1 MMDRSEAL
9 QALKK
14 EYQQDYA
21 NEIRSARDLLAGGIR
36 GMRGPEGVLNLD
48 NRDSFVALGQSRKR
62 FIEQLERAV
71 KPILD
76 NYAHELEKEMEAL
89 GLSGRRAESDPLMES
104 LHDALR
110 HLQQAH
116 QVPGEQPAEAAGEP
130 APQAAQPAP
139 AADPRLAAPALNGI
153 MPGAPVQPN

>member
-1 MMDRSEAL
+1 MDRSEAL
-9 QALKK
+9 SALKQ
-14 EYQQDYA
+14 EYQQDYT

-36 GMRGPEGVLNLD
+36 GMRGPEGILNLD

-89 GLSGRRAESDPLMES
+89 GLAGRRANADPLMES

-116 QVPGEQPAEAAGEP
+116 QVQDGGLEADPHAAAAAPEP
-130 APQAAQPAP
+130 KPVAAAPTLNGGLGNPLAQP
-139 AADPRLAAPALNGI
+139 N
-153 MPGAPVQPN
+153 